1 MMQSAPPKSNCCAF
15 LVAAASMIIIIAGLK
30 SAQDLVV
37 PFLLAAFIAVLCL
50 PILNWLDKRHI
61 PTAINIFLVISIS
74 LLTGLLLALF
84 IGTSLHD
91 FSLTLPT
98 YQQRLHDETR
108 AIFAWINQRGLDIS
122 PQIMLNYFDPS
133 AAMKVAAN
141 TLSGLGAVLTDGFLI
156 LLTVIFI
163 LFEASSMPRKLK
175 LALDNPE
182 QSFNQFSR
190 ITNSVQGYLV
200 IKTAVSLLTGISI
213 TMWLLFLDVDYPAL
227 WGLLAFMLNYV
238 PNIGSII
245 ASVPAFLLAFI
256 QHGISAAIFV
266 IAGYVVV
273 NVVVGNIIEP
283 RYMGK
288 QLGLSPLVVLLSL
301 VIWGWVLGPVG
312 MLLSVPLTMIV
323 KIALEATEDWRW
335 IAIMLG

>member
-1 MMQSAPPKSNCCAF
+1 MQTTPSTSKCLS
-15 LVAAASMIIIIAGLK
+15 LIVAAASMVIIIAGLK

-50 PILNWLDKRHI
+50 PILNWLEKHNI

-74 LLTGLLLALF
+74 LTTGLLLALF

-98 YQQRLHDETR
+98 YQQRLQDETH
-108 AIFAWINQRGLDIS
+108 AIFSWINQRGLDIS
-122 PQIMLNYFDPS
+122 PQIMLDYFDPS
-133 AAMKVAAN
+133 AAMRVAAN
-141 TLSGLGAVLTDGFLI
+141 TLSGVGAALTDGFLI

-175 LALDNPE
+175 LALKNPE

-213 TMWLLFLDVDYPAL
+213 TLWLFFLDVDYPVL
-227 WGLLAFMLNYV
+227 WGILAFMLNYV

-256 QHGISAAIFV
+256 QHGFSHALLV
-266 IAGYVVV
+266 IMGYVIV

-283 RYMGK
+283 RFMGR

-323 KIALEATEDWRW
+323 KIALEATEDLRW

>member
-1 MMQSAPPKSNCCAF
+1 MMQTAPSNSKCF
-15 LVAAASMIIIIAGLK
+15 SLIVAAASMVIIIAGLK
-30 SAQDLVV
+30 SAKDLVI

-50 PILNWLDKRHI
+50 PILNWLEKHRI
-61 PTAINIFLVISIS
+61 PTAINIALVISIS
-74 LLTGLLLALF
+74 LATGLLLALF

-98 YQQRLHDETR
+98 YQQRLQDETR
-108 AIFAWINQRGLDIS
+108 AIFSWVNQRGFDIS
-122 PQIMLNYFDPS
+122 PQVMLDYFDPS

-141 TLSGLGAVLTDGFLI
+141 TLSGLGTVLTDGFLI

-175 LALDNPE
+175 LALKNPE
-182 QSFNQFSR
+182 HSFNQFSR
-190 ITNSVQGYLV
+190 ITTSVQGYLM
-200 IKTAVSLLTGISI
+200 IKTAVSLLTGICI
-213 TMWLLFLDVDYPAL
+213 ALWLLFLDVDYPVL

-245 ASVPAFLLAFI
+245 ASIPAFLLAFI
-256 QHGISAAIFV
+256 QHGISNALLV
-266 IAGYVVV
+266 ILGYVVV

-301 VIWGWVLGPVG
+301 VTWGWVLGPVG

-323 KIALEATEDWRW
+323 KIALEATEDLRW
-335 IAIMLG
+335 VAIMLS